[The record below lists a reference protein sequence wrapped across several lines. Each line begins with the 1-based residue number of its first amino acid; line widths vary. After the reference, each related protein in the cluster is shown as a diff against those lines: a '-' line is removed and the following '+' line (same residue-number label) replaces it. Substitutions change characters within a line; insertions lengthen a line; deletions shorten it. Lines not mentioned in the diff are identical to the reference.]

1 MTTHSASRGPRTM
14 LGMGLLLGL
23 FGAMVLGL
31 QCPGGLP
38 IIDLDSDGDGI
49 PDAEDNCPNVANPDQ
64 LDTVG
69 DGIGDACRPPPPGS
83 GNSGLTG
90 KYVGAARCAQCHRNL
105 HTDWSA
111 TLHAKA
117 YESLEAIGQH
127 NNANCIGCHVVGFGE
142 EGGFVDRATTNLL
155 AGVGCE
161 ACHGPGRDHAE
172 NASDETLRP
181 PKTIAA
187 ALCGQCHTGEHHP
200 NYDEW
205 LTSGHAMVTES
216 PSNSFK
222 NGTSLNSCGT
232 CHSGDF
238 RFWTIINN
246 DTVADDALK
255 DVEREDMNAVTCAV
269 CHSPHRRTGN
279 AVDPGDGRDFQLRYP
294 QVTSPTPT
302 NTIEATTNAERF
314 NICGQCHHE
323 RGRTWKDTSRGP
335 HHSAQV
341 NVYVGEMA
349 MPPNADDSPIIP
361 LVPSR
366 VSVHTFANEQC
377 ATCHMYR
384 EDFQSEEAPAIAG
397 HTFQVSTKG
406 CANTGC
412 HPSQAQATAAMTTLQ
427 AEITT
432 KLNNVKTRLDN
443 WSATSMI
450 NWEYTSN
457 GGPSSGG
464 QAMIPDNIKK
474 VRFLYY
480 YIQAD
485 GSRGIHNPA
494 YVRDMLDECGVLL
507 TAEGA

>member
-1 MTTHSASRGPRTM
+1 MATYLASHGTRTM
-14 LGMGLLLGL
+14 LGMGL
-23 FGAMVLGL
+23 VLGL
-31 QCPGGLP
+31 CGAVLLGMQCPGAPTIPGVT
-38 IIDLDSDGDGI
+38 DTDGDGI
-49 PDAEDNCPNVANPDQ
+49 PDSEDNCPNAMNADQ
-64 LDTVG
+64 ADADM
-69 DGIGDACRPPPPGS
+69 DGIGDACEPPPPGS
-83 GNSGLTG
+83 GNSGVTG
-90 KYVGAARCAQCHRNL
+90 KYVGSARCAQCHANI
-105 HTDWSA
+105 HNNWSA

-117 YESLEAIGQH
+117 FESLEAIGQES
-127 NNANCIGCHVVGFGE
+127 NANCIGCHVVGFGE
-142 EGGFVDRATTNLL
+142 EGGFVDRATTNVL

-161 ACHGPGRDHAE
+161 ACHGPAREHAE

-181 PKTIAA
+181 PKNIASSI
-187 ALCGQCHTGEHHP
+187 CGQCHTGEHHP

-232 CHSGDF
+232 CHSGDY
-238 RFWTIINN
+238 RFLAILNN
-246 DTVADDALK
+246 ETVADDALMG
-255 DVEREDMNAVTCAV
+255 VEREDQNGVTCAI
-269 CHSPHRRTGN
+269 CHNPHMRTGN

-294 QVTSPTPT
+294 EVTSPTPT

-335 HHSAQV
+335 HHSSQV
-341 NVYVGEMA
+341 NIYVGEMA
-349 MPPNADDSPIIP
+349 MPATTDDSPIVP

-366 VSVHTFANEQC
+366 VSVHSFATEQC

-397 HTFQVSTKG
+397 HSFQVSTKG

-412 HPSQAQATAAMTTLQ
+412 HPSSAAATAALSTLQ
-427 AEITT
+427 TEIQG
-432 KLNNVKTRLDN
+432 KLDMVKMRLDT
-443 WSATSMI
+443 WG

-464 QAMIPDNIKK
+464 QAAIPDALKK
-474 VRFLYY
+474 IRYMY
-480 YIQAD
+480 HYILSD
-485 GSRGIHNPA
+485 GSKGIHNPD
-494 YVRDMLDECGVLL
+494 YVRDMLDECDDLL
-507 TAEGA
+507 TGEGL